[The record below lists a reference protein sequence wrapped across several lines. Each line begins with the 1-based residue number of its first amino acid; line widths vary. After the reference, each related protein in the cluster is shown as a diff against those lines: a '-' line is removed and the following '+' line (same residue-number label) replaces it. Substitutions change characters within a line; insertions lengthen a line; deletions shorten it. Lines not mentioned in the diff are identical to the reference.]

1 MHANKLC
8 HNSKLFPTKTLQ
20 KEIFKGM
27 ELNIVA
33 IEILLCLV
41 MLYNYLITLHVA
53 VGKVTNNLRV
63 N

>member
-41 MLYNYLITLHVA
+41 MLYN
-53 VGKVTNNLRV
+53 
-63 N
+63 